1 MNENKTRPSGES
13 VEAFLDKIADSGRRE
28 DSRALCSLFR
38 RVTGEEPELW
48 GGSMV
53 GFGRYKYRYESGRE
67 GEWLATGFA
76 PRAKELV
83 VYLMADSP
91 QREQQLA
98 SLGKHRSGS
107 SCLYIKRLADVDIDI
122 LEQLI
127 RSSLQ
132 ALRERYP
139 ES

>member
-1 MNENKTRPSGES
+1 MNENKTRPSSES
-13 VEAFLDKIADSGRRE
+13 VQAYLDAVAEPGRRE
-28 DSRALCSLFR
+28 NARALCSLFR

-48 GGSMV
+48 GGSMF

-76 PRAKELV
+76 AGSNGLV

-91 QREQQLA
+91 QSEQQLA
-98 SLGKHRSGS
+98 RLGKHRTGK
-107 SCLYIKRLADVDIDI
+107 SCLYLKRLADVDIGV

>member
-1 MNENKTRPSGES
+1 M
-13 VEAFLDKIADSGRRE
+13 I
-28 DSRALCSLFR
+28 
-38 RVTGEEPELW
+38 
-48 GGSMV
+48 
-53 GFGRYKYRYESGRE
+53 GFGRYTYRYESGRE

-98 SLGKHRSGS
+98 SLGKHRTGK
-107 SCLYIKRLADVDIDI
+107 SCLYIKRLGDVDIDV